1 MQRFFGKSKEA
12 APPPKL
18 DEASSKMSEKGADL
32 EKKIAECDAEL
43 LKLKAQ
49 MQNRVGAAGA
59 KQRALTVLKRKKMY
73 EQQRDQLLGVQ
84 FNVDQMQF
92 ATESMQT
99 TLTTVEAMKYATT
112 SLKQQMQNVN
122 IDKLEEMQEDMAE
135 LMMDHEEIQEV
146 MSRNYCLDGID
157 DGALEEEFAALEE
170 EIALEQMDSKSTA
183 VPSYLPAASVGP
195 AEAVPASTTLA

>member
-1 MQRFFGKSKEA
+1 MG
-12 APPPKL
+12 
-18 DEASSKMSEKGADL
+18 
-32 EKKIAECDAEL
+32 
-43 LKLKAQ
+43 
-49 MQNRVGAAGA
+49 
-59 KQRALTVLKRKKMY
+59 
-73 EQQRDQLLGVQ
+73 
-84 FNVDQMQF
+84 
-92 ATESMQT
+92 

-122 IDKLEEMQEDMAE
+122 IDKL
-135 LMMDHEEIQEV
+135 EEIQEV